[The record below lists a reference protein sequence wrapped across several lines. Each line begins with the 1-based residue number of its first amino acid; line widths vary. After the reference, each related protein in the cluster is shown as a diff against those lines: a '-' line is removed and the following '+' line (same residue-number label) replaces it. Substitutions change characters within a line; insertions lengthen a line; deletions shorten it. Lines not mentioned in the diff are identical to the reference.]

1 MTRLALIALLALLLA
16 GGLLPL
22 KAAQPGEALDDPS
35 QEERARILS
44 QQLRCVVCQNQSIDE
59 SDAPLARDLRL
70 LVRER
75 IEAGDTN
82 EQVLDYVVA
91 RYGEFVLLRPRFE
104 GEGIIL
110 WLTPFLLLVIG
121 AGLVV
126 LYTRQGAAQPAA
138 PQPLSEE
145 ELTDLH
151 RVLNERPASA
161 EQAASVRGDP
171 DGTEGR
177 GAAGD
182 RSAD

>member
-1 MTRLALIALLALLLA
+1 MIRLAFIMLVAFA
-16 GGLLPL
+16 LLPL
-22 KAAQPGEALDDPS
+22 KAAEPGEALDDPS

-82 EQVLDYVVA
+82 DEVMDYVVE

-126 LYTRQGAAQPAA
+126 VYTRQGAAQPAA
-138 PQPLSEE
+138 PQPLSQE
-145 ELTDLH
+145 ELSDLY
-151 RVLNERPASA
+151 RVLNERPVSPD
-161 EQAASVRGDP
+161 QARSVRVDP
-171 DGTEGR
+171 EVTEGR
-177 GAAGD
+177 LTGKDKSGD
-182 RSAD
+182 